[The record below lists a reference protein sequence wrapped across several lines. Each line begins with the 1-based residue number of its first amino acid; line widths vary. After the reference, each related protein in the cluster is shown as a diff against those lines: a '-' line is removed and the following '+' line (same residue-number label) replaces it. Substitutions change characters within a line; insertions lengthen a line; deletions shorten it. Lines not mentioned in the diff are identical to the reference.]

1 MNSSQRGLL
10 MGGVWLLGL
19 GIVFLVQSASGLDWN
34 QAWPMFVIL
43 VGVATLVSTALTWRP
58 SLPGL
63 WRFTWPVAWI
73 VVGSLL
79 LASTTGSLG
88 QGPAEWLEQWW
99 PAVAIGLGI
108 WFLIGAVIPG
118 SAPVERL
125 SLPLDGVPQASVWI
139 SFGGG
144 RLDVARGPAGALV
157 DGTFSGGVL
166 QTSDG
171 PGRVHLSQDTTYGL
185 PWLDHEGT
193 WAVGVTG
200 EVPLDLKLETGAT
213 RTTVDLGDTRLRLL
227 DLQTGASDTRVRLP
241 RAAGVTEVRASAGA
255 ASLTLEVP
263 EGVAARI
270 RSRMALGS
278 SQIDEGRFPR
288 SFDGYA
294 SPDFETAANRIDI
307 AIEGGVGSVK
317 VVGTA

>member
-19 GIVFLVQSASGLDWN
+19 GIVFLVQSVSGLQWN

-73 VVGSLL
+73 IVGSLL

-99 PAVAIGLGI
+99 PVVAIGLGI

-144 RLDVARGPAGALV
+144 RLDVVRGPAGALV

-193 WAVGVTG
+193 WTVGVTG

-241 RAAGVTEVRASAGA
+241 RAAGATEVRASAGA

-288 SFDGYA
+288 SFEGYA
-294 SPDFETAANRIDI
+294 SPDFETAANRVDI